1 MKCRRCG
8 REISDKESYAHQ
20 GRVFC
25 EDCLMEVGLHAAQCQ
40 PWATYLAGKER
51 AGMTGTEGLTAL
63 QQKVY
68 ILVRDQGKITREDVK
83 RNLNLSKVE
92 LDAQLTPL
100 MHAELVKERG
110 EAGSLY
116 RVAVS

>member
-1 MKCRRCG
+1 MKCSRCG
-8 REISDKESYAHQ
+8 REISDEESYAHQ

-83 RNLNLSKVE
+83 RWS
-92 LDAQLTPL
+92 
-100 MHAELVKERG
+100 R
-110 EAGSLY
+110 SLA
-116 RVAVS
+116 RRAAFTWSRSARRSG